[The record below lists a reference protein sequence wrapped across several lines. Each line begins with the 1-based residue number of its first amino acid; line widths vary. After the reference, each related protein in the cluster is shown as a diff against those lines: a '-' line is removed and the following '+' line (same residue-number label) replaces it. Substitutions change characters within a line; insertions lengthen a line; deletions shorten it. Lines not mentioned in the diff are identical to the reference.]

1 MNSKLTLN
9 IPTSL
14 IDKAKKTARRKNI
27 SLSAMVENLLKK
39 ITEEN
44 PESDV
49 EYIIKNAPI
58 RKTRSGDEKNIL
70 KKELQKKYGK

>member
-1 MNSKLTLN
+1 
-9 IPTSL
+9 
-14 IDKAKKTARRKNI
+14 
-27 SLSAMVENLLKK
+27 MVENLLKK